1 MITSPTKK
9 GVVFIANESE
19 NEVEKHDFLM
29 ELSEDSKGNLEWTIT
44 KNLMKRYPATST
56 RQNKSLILAVIFAGC
71 VGILILIFI
80 IWYNF
85 H

>member
-29 ELSEDSKGNLEWTIT
+29 ELSQDSKGDLEWTIT

-56 RQNKSLILAVIFAGC
+56 CQKKNIISAVIFVC
-71 VGILILIFI
+71 IVFF
-80 IWYNF
+80 WYF
-85 H
+85 FVFYFCL